1 MSTDTAEHM
10 TYISTQE
17 NNANNEIPAGSASLQ
32 IQAIANSLVKEW
44 IEDFPILWQTF
55 YYKKVLCL
63 LQGMGDESD
72 EKESDRDTGAQQTSN
87 RDAGAQQTSNRDT
100 GAQQTAESMDADA

>member
-32 IQAIANSLVKEW
+32 IQAIANSLVKE
-44 IEDFPILWQTF
+44 
-55 YYKKVLCL
+55 
-63 LQGMGDESD
+63 
-72 EKESDRDTGAQQTSN
+72 
-87 RDAGAQQTSNRDT
+87 
-100 GAQQTAESMDADA
+100 